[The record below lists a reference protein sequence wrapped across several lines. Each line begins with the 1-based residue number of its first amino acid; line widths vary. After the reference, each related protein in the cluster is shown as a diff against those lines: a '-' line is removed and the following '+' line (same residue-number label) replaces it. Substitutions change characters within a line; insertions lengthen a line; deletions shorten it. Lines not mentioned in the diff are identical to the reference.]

1 MCTAVPSRELLRFAM
16 RAWLGVALLSVLAG
30 CSKSPE
36 AAHPLPADHAQ
47 QVQQW
52 RDNHEA
58 DYRRDWVSIAGLF
71 PLKTGANTAGT
82 APANDIVLA
91 GALPPAL
98 GTFVLTEDQ
107 VRFEPA
113 PGAAVRIKD
122 QVIAAPVVL
131 KDDSAET
138 PDELLVGDIRLV
150 IHKSG
155 PMRALR
161 VRDPNGPL
169 ARQFLGFHWFPIDPR
184 FRVVGRFIKDA
195 QPTSLQ
201 VTNTYGDVDTY
212 KSEGVI
218 EFTLNGETLRLRP
231 FTTRPKRFY
240 IVFRDASAGRETYEA
255 ARFLYADLLD
265 DGTTVLDF
273 NEAYN
278 PPCAFNPFTT
288 CPLPIPEN
296 RLKVKVL
303 AGEQAY
309 PAHVELPVKGPRAGG
324 AGLASAATSVTQQP
338 SLRGRLPRRYGSLIA
353 GHHPTRREREVETVR
368 HAGDH
373 QLPATLRRDA
383 TDEVARSRRRGHQA
397 GPPFVRGME
406 VFIISIAIR

>member
-1 MCTAVPSRELLRFAM
+1 MAA
-16 RAWLGVALLSVLAG
+16 

-52 RDNHEA
+52 RDKHEA

-71 PLKTGANTAGT
+71 PLHEGANTAGT
-82 APANDIVLA
+82 APGNDVTLA
-91 GALPPAL
+91 GALPPQL
-98 GTFVLTEDQ
+98 GTFVLEGDH

-113 PGAAVRIKD
+113 PGAHVTVKD
-122 QVIAAPVVL
+122 QPLTAPKVL
-131 KDDSAET
+131 EDDSSTTA
-138 PDELLVGDIRLV
+138 DELLVGDVRLV

-155 PMRALR
+155 GTRSLR

-169 ARQFLGFHWFPIDPR
+169 AKGFLGFQWFPIDPR
-184 FRVVGRFIKDA
+184 FRVVGRFVRDA
-195 QPTSLQ
+195 EPRTLQ

-218 EFTLNGETLRLRP
+218 EFTLNGDTLHLRP

-288 CPLPIPEN
+288 CPIPIPEN
-296 RLKVKVL
+296 RLPVKIL
-303 AGEQAY
+303 AGERAY
-309 PAHVELPVKGPRAGG
+309 PVHVELPVR
-324 AGLASAATSVTQQP
+324 TS
-338 SLRGRLPRRYGSLIA
+338 GR
-353 GHHPTRREREVETVR
+353 H
-368 HAGDH
+368 
-373 QLPATLRRDA
+373 
-383 TDEVARSRRRGHQA
+383 
-397 GPPFVRGME
+397 
-406 VFIISIAIR
+406 